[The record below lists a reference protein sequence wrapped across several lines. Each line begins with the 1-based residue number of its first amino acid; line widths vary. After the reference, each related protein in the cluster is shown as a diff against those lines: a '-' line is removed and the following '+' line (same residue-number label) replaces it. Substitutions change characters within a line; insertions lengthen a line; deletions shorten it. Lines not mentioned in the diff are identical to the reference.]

1 MNPRSFE
8 RPGGDVDQLLRDYFR
23 AEMPAP
29 WPAVLAPVEGQTAS
43 GTPAR
48 RRSPYRSRF
57 ALAASLLLLLSGYWV
72 LSGMFSSYTQM
83 LSDQG
88 PAPAIGANPRS
99 LKMRKV
105 VPSVRPHN
113 QKESRRFL
121 SGSTL
126 T

>member
-29 WPAVLAPVEGQTAS
+29 WPAVMAPAQSPNASGAPV
-43 GTPAR
+43 R
-48 RRSPYRSRF
+48 RLPGYHSRF
-57 ALAASLLLLLSGYWV
+57 ALAASLLLLLSGYWL
-72 LSGMFSSYTQM
+72 LSGMFSTYTQTF
-83 LSDQG
+83 SDQK
-88 PAPAIGANPRS
+88 PAPAIGTNPRS
-99 LKMRKV
+99 PKMRKA
-105 VPSVRPHN
+105 VPSVRPHD